1 MIDIYVLEDNVNQQ
15 FLIERMIDELL
26 DENQWD
32 YRHFEIF
39 SEPSHFPNFV
49 EESFPQIFFLDIDIN
64 GDNKKGIE
72 VAKKIREKS
81 RTATIVFVTTHSE
94 FMLLTYRAQVSALD
108 FIDKADEDSSIKIN
122 LKNCLRKV
130 IENQALTMPQE
141 FFVFE
146 NNKATIRI
154 PMDEIL
160 YFETAESHRLKLV
173 TKSGQRNFYGSIK
186 EVMAANQ
193 TFFRSHKSYLINLD
207 NVVCLDKK
215 NSLVHFVGGQSCLVS
230 KKYIKEL
237 KLKIGV

>member
-1 MIDIYVLEDNVNQQ
+1 
-15 FLIERMIDELL
+15 
-26 DENQWD
+26 
-32 YRHFEIF
+32 
-39 SEPSHFPNFV
+39 
-49 EESFPQIFFLDIDIN
+49 
-64 GDNKKGIE
+64 
-72 VAKKIREKS
+72 
-81 RTATIVFVTTHSE
+81 
-94 FMLLTYRAQVSALD
+94 
-108 FIDKADEDSSIKIN
+108 
-122 LKNCLRKV
+122 
-130 IENQALTMPQE
+130 MPQE

-146 NNKATIRI
+146 NNKTKIRI
-154 PMDEIL
+154 PLEDIL

>member
-15 FLIERMIDELL
+15 FRIERMIDELL

-49 EESFPQIFFLDIDIN
+49 EESCPQIFFLDIDIN

-130 IENQALTMPQE
+130 IENQALTM
-141 FFVFE
+141 
-146 NNKATIRI
+146 RI

>member
-15 FLIERMIDELL
+15 FRIERMIDELL

-49 EESFPQIFFLDIDIN
+49 EESCPQIFFLDIDIN

-122 LKNCLRKV
+122 LKIVCERSSKIRLLRCHRNFLYLKIIKLLFVFRWMKFFILKQLKV
-130 IENQALTMPQE
+130 I
-141 FFVFE
+141 
-146 NNKATIRI
+146 
-154 PMDEIL
+154 D
-160 YFETAESHRLKLV
+160 
-173 TKSGQRNFYGSIK
+173 
-186 EVMAANQ
+186 
-193 TFFRSHKSYLINLD
+193 
-207 NVVCLDKK
+207 
-215 NSLVHFVGGQSCLVS
+215 
-230 KKYIKEL
+230 
-237 KLKIGV
+237 